1 MNAEMNK
8 PSASRTFAGLQ
19 FINVQRMF
27 IWVLSGMVLL
37 SCQLAI
43 ASAGMLIVSNEN
55 GKTYLLFV
63 QTHKHNY
70 YEFPGGRLEQASS
83 LVDTSSKTESPY
95 ETAVRETVEELRGYL
110 GHQQLLAASSEVNFV
125 EAGKY
130 RVYLAQLP
138 FFNLNHVREI
148 KIPKGKKWSVMREVV
163 NYAWVDL
170 AVIDEANDGVVT
182 ASEGQ
187 RIELGPDVVTVVKYG
202 QSKQWFD

>member
-1 MNAEMNK
+1 MNK
-8 PSASRTFAGLQ
+8 ASTSRNYVGLQ
-19 FINVQRMF
+19 FMNMQRML
-27 IWVLSGMVLL
+27 IWMLTWMVLL
-37 SCQLAI
+37 SCQLAL
-43 ASAGMLIVSNEN
+43 ASAGMLVVSKES

-70 YEFPGGRLEQASS
+70 YEFPGGRLERASS

-95 ETAVRETVEELRGYL
+95 ETAVRETVEEMRGYF

-130 RVYLAQLP
+130 RVYIAQLP
-138 FFNLNHVREI
+138 FFNLNYVREI

-170 AVIDEANDGVVT
+170 ASISKAKDGLVT
-182 ASEGQ
+182 TSEGQ
-187 RIELGPDVVTVVKYG
+187 TIELGPDVLTVIKYG